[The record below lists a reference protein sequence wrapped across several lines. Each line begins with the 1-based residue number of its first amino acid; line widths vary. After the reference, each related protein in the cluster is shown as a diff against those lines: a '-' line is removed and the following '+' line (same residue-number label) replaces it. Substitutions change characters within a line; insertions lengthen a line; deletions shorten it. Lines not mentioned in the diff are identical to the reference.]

1 MPHLSGEKKRLPDK
15 NLAKKRQN
23 QLRNENLIEWDVRFL
38 NKMMIKI
45 YHYTIYLCI
54 HSPQVSIFQRHIKL
68 TQLKSG
74 RFILLNVIS

>member
-23 QLRNENLIEWDVRFL
+23 QLRNENLIEWDIRFL
-38 NKMMIKI
+38 KEMMIKI
-45 YHYTIYLCI
+45 SFTPFICI